1 MNATFSKVSSAVA
14 ALLLLVA
21 ALRAESADDL
31 IKQGDVLD
39 IKLQAAEA
47 LKFYLPAKKLQPK
60 NAQLLVRIARQYRH
74 LMSDAT
80 TRDDKLELGGVAL
93 DYSLR
98 AAALGPD
105 DSEAQLAPAITYGK
119 MLPFQSSKE
128 QFEETSLIKNA
139 AEKAIKLDPQNDLAW
154 HVLGRWN
161 RVLADTSLP
170 KRMLASLF
178 FGSISSGGKLP
189 TGTNEEAVKCFE
201 QAIKINAKR
210 PMHYIELGR
219 TYAQMKRTADARSSI
234 EKGLAM
240 PDTEKDDPETKSQ
253 GREVLAKLR

>member
-1 MNATFSKVSSAVA
+1 MV
-14 ALLLLVA
+14 LLLMA
-21 ALRAESADDL
+21 AVLRADPADDL
-31 IKQGDVLD
+31 IKQGDVFD
-39 IKLQAAEA
+39 VKWQAAEA
-47 LKFYLPAKKLQPK
+47 LKFYLRAEKLQPK

-80 TRDDKLELGGVAL
+80 ARDDKLELGGIAL

-98 AAALGPD
+98 AATLAPD
-105 DSEAQLAPAITYGK
+105 DSQAQLAPAITYGK
-119 MLPFQSSKE
+119 MLPFQTSKE
-128 QFEETSLIKNA
+128 QFEESSLIKNA
-139 AEKAIKLDPQNDLAW
+139 ADKAIKLDPQNDLAW

-178 FGSISSGGKLP
+178 FGSISKGGKLP
-189 TGTNEEAVKCFE
+189 KGTNEEAVKCFE
-201 QAIKINAKR
+201 QAIKINPKR

-219 TYAQMKRTADARSSI
+219 TYAQMKRTADAQSFI

-240 PDTEKDDPETKSQ
+240 PDTEKDDPETKRQ
-253 GREVLAKLR
+253 GREVLATLR

>member
-1 MNATFSKVSSAVA
+1 MNAAFSKAFSAVA
-14 ALLLLVA
+14 VLLLLGA
-21 ALRAESADDL
+21 ALRADPADDL
-31 IKQGDVLD
+31 IKQGDVFD
-39 IKLQAAEA
+39 VKWQAAEA
-47 LKFYLPAKKLQPK
+47 LKFYLRAEKLQPK

-74 LMSDAT
+74 LMSDAA
-80 TRDDKLELGGVAL
+80 TRDDKLELGGIAL

-98 AAALGPD
+98 AAVLAPD
-105 DSEAQLAPAITYGK
+105 DSQAQLAPAITYGK

-128 QFEETSLIKNA
+128 QFEESHLIKNA

-161 RVLADTSLP
+161 RVLADTSLS
-170 KRMLASLF
+170 KRMVASLF
-178 FGSISSGGKLP
+178 FGSIANGGKLP
-189 TGTNEEAVKCFE
+189 AATNEEAEKCFK
-201 QAIKINAKR
+201 QAIEINPKR

-219 TYAQMKRTADARSSI
+219 TYAQMKRTAEARSFI

-240 PDTEKDDPETKSQ
+240 PDTEKDDPETKHQ

>member
-1 MNATFSKVSSAVA
+1 MNATFSKASCTVA
-14 ALLLLVA
+14 ALLLIGA
-21 ALRAESADDL
+21 ALRAEPADDL
-31 IKQGDVLD
+31 IMQGDVFD
-39 IKLQAAEA
+39 QKFQAAEA
-47 LKFYLPAKKLQPK
+47 LKFYLPAEKLQPK

-74 LMSDAT
+74 LMSDAAK
-80 TRDDKLELGGVAL
+80 RDDKLELGGFAL

-98 AAALGPD
+98 AAALAPD
-105 DSEAQLAPAITYGK
+105 DSQAQLAPAITYGK
-119 MLPFQSSKE
+119 MLPFQTNKD
-128 QFEETSLIKNA
+128 QFAESSLIKKA

-178 FGSISSGGKLP
+178 FGSIASGGKLP
-189 TGTNEEAVKCFE
+189 AATNEEAVKCFE
-201 QAIKINAKR
+201 QAIKINPKR

-219 TYAQMKRTADARSSI
+219 TYAQMKRTADSRLFI
-234 EKGLAM
+234 QKGLAM
-240 PDTEKDDPETKSQ
+240 PDTEKDDPETKRQ